1 VHAVLPAHFQGKN
14 KMKPDQIWQTALG
27 ELQLQLTGATF
38 DTWLGRSCLLSYED
52 GTFIIGVHNGYAKDW
67 LENRLLTMVKRT
79 LTGLVGRSVEVR
91 FVVWNKELDAGEGG
105 PLLKATS
112 SAEEPIGTPMDYA
125 EPSGLNPRYT
135 FETFVMGPSNRLAHA
150 ASLAVV
156 EKPATAYNPLFLYGG
171 VGLGKTHLLHAIGHA
186 CQARKLAVL
195 YTPSEQFT
203 NDLINAIRTQKT
215 DEFRAKYR
223 SADVLLIDDIQFIA
237 GKESTQEEF
246 FHTFNALH
254 INGKQIVMT
263 SDRAPKAL
271 VTLEERLRSR
281 CEWGLIADIQPP
293 DLETRMAI
301 LRAKAEGQPI
311 SVPNEVIELIARQVQ
326 SNIREL
332 EGALNRV
339 IADAQLTGVPLTV
352 ETASATLADLLAR
365 PMSVSVDQIIRLVAE
380 YYGVE
385 IQAMC
390 GQSRSKELV
399 RPRHIAMFLAR
410 EEAGASLPQ
419 IGAAMGGRD
428 HTTIMYGVNKIAE
441 ELEQDDSLRREMI
454 AIRDR
459 LYRSERSTA

>member
-1 VHAVLPAHFQGKN
+1 
-14 KMKPDQIWQTALG
+14 MKPDQIWQTALG

-38 DTWLGRSCLLSYED
+38 NTWLSRARFIAYED

-67 LENRLLTMVKRT
+67 LENRLLSMVKRT
-79 LTGLVGRSVEVR
+79 LTGILGRSVEVR
-91 FVVWNKELDAGEGG
+91 FVVWNKEADTGQSG
-105 PLLKATS
+105 PLLQ
-112 SAEEPIGTPMDYA
+112 SALPGSTPQPA
-125 EPSGLNPRYT
+125 SAPLPPSPRNHGLNPRYT
-135 FETFVMGPSNRLAHA
+135 FDTFVIGPSNRLAHA

-156 EKPATAYNPLFLYGG
+156 EKPATAYNPLFLHGG

-186 CQARKLAVL
+186 YRARNLEVL
-195 YTPSEQFT
+195 YTSSEQFT
-203 NDLINAIRTQKT
+203 NDLINAIRAQTT
-215 DEFRAKYR
+215 EEFRSKYR
-223 SADVLLIDDIQFIA
+223 TADILLIDDIQFIA

-254 INGKQIVMT
+254 VNGKQIVMT

-311 SVPNEVIELIARQVQ
+311 PVPNDVIELIARQVQ

-332 EGALNRV
+332 EGTLNRIV
-339 IADAQLTGVPLTV
+339 ANSQLMGIALTV
-352 ETASATLADLLAR
+352 ETATAALAELLAR
-365 PMSVSVDQIIRLVAE
+365 PTSVTVEEIIRSVAAF
-380 YYGVE
+380 YGIDVP
-385 IQAMC
+385 ALC

-399 RPRHIAMFLAR
+399 KSRHIAMFLAR
-410 EEAGASLPQ
+410 DLAGASLPQ

-428 HTTIMYGVNKIAE
+428 HTTILHGVNKIAE
-441 ELEQDDSLRREMI
+441 EIEHDDGLRREVF
-454 AIRDR
+454 AIRER
-459 LYRSERSTA
+459 LYRNERH